1 MYLKESFRYQNY
13 LSELIDCCI
22 AQLTASK
29 NITKTVQ
36 THMKN
41 KANPEAQ
48 DEIIDL
54 STERTIAY
62 TADQIVDFM
71 THLVGEKEA
80 LTAAVSKAKTAASV
94 DLDAEIS
101 NNKVRQKVFGILNRM
116 ANTKAT
122 ERMTRAS
129 GFKFNAEGN
138 QVQYTYDVKEVT
150 TIDFDRNKIRGL
162 ARSMV
167 SKSDEVSTTID
178 KVVVDTVVDY
188 DPKYSINDSFDD
200 AMEQFLTA
208 G

>member
-13 LSELIDCCI
+13 LNELIDSCI
-22 AQLTASK
+22 SQLMVGK

-36 THMKN
+36 THMRN

-54 STERTIAY
+54 SAERTIAY

-71 THLVGEKEA
+71 THLVVEKEA
-80 LTAAVSKAKTAASV
+80 LTAAVSKAKASASV

-101 NNKVRQKVFGILNRM
+101 NNKVRQKVFNILNRM

-122 ERMTRAS
+122 ERMTRTY
-129 GFKFNAEGN
+129 GYKFNAEGN

-162 ARSMV
+162 ARGMV

-188 DPKYSINDSFDD
+188 TPKYSINDSFDD

-208 G
+208 

>member
-13 LSELIDCCI
+13 LSELINCCI
-22 AQLTASK
+22 AQLTVGK

-48 DEIIDL
+48 DEVVDL

-80 LTAAVSKAKTAASV
+80 LTAAVSKAKVAASV

-122 ERMTRAS
+122 ERMTRAY